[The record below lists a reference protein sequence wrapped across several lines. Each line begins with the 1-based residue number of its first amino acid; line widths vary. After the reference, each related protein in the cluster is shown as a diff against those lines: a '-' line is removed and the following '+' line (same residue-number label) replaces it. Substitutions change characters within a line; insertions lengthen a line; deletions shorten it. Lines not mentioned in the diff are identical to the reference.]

1 MSMKTSLSLISS
13 QVNQD
18 DYIQTIIN
26 ELYEKNSQYRS
37 IDVYLKHFY
46 FLILLIFILDYLDE
60 IRSMV
65 VSHSEK

>member
-26 ELYEKNSQYRS
+26 ELYEKNFT
-37 IDVYLKHFY
+37 HFY

>member
-26 ELYEKNSQYRS
+26 ELYEKNSTYTLS
-37 IDVYLKHFY
+37 IFY
-46 FLILLIFILDYLDE
+46 FLILLIVILDYLDE
-60 IRSMV
+60 IRGMV

>member
-1 MSMKTSLSLISS
+1 MKTSLSLISS

-26 ELYEKNSQYRS
+26 ESYEKNSQYRS

-46 FLILLIFILDYLDE
+46 FLILLIFILQYLDE

>member
-1 MSMKTSLSLISS
+1 MKTSLSLISS

-26 ELYEKNSQYRS
+26 ELYQENWSMYTSS
-37 IDVYLKHFY
+37 IFY
-46 FLILLIFILDYLDE
+46 FLILLIVILDYLDE
-60 IRSMV
+60 IRGMV

>member
-26 ELYEKNSQYRS
+26 EIYEKNSTYTLS
-37 IDVYLKHFY
+37 IFY
-46 FLILLIFILDYLDE
+46 FLILLIVILDYLDE
-60 IRSMV
+60 IRGMV

>member
-26 ELYEKNSQYRS
+26 ELYEKNSQ
-37 IDVYLKHFY
+37 
-46 FLILLIFILDYLDE
+46 
-60 IRSMV
+60 
-65 VSHSEK
+65 

>member
-1 MSMKTSLSLISS
+1 MKTSLSLISS

-26 ELYEKNSQYRS
+26 ELYEKNSTYTLS
-37 IDVYLKHFY
+37 IFY
-46 FLILLIFILDYLDE
+46 FLILLIVILDYLDE
-60 IRSMV
+60 IRGMV

>member
-26 ELYEKNSQYRS
+26 EA

>member
-26 ELYEKNSQYRS
+26 ELYEKNFT
-37 IDVYLKHFY
+37 HFY

-60 IRSMV
+60 IRGMV

>member
-1 MSMKTSLSLISS
+1 MKTSLSLISS

-18 DYIQTIIN
+18 DYIQTIID
-26 ELYEKNSQYRS
+26 ELYEKNSQY

-60 IRSMV
+60 IRGMV